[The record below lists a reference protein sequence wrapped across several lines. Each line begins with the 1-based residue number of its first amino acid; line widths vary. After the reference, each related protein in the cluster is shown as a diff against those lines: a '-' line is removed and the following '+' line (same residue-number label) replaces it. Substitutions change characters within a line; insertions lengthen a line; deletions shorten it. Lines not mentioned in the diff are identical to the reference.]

1 MYQGQLSA
9 IDTLCA
15 ASVIHTEKGT
25 ELPAALLAV
34 IRQVKQQLAE
44 QHAAGRYEVAGEHI
58 SADDVFYFIADDHT
72 QVLAERKSECHAKYM
87 DVQIVLEGEE
97 CFGYSLKPFTAIDE
111 DLLAEKDL
119 AFSEQVVDEQFATLQ
134 PGDFIIFDT
143 FQPHRPLVAPQQPA
157 PVKKVVV
164 KVAKAW
170 VEQQA

>member
-1 MYQGQLSA
+1 MSGADTA
-9 IDTLCA
+9 IQ
-15 ASVIHTEKGT
+15 TEKGT
-25 ELPAALLAV
+25 ALPAAVMAI
-34 IRQVKQQLAE
+34 IRQVKEQLAA
-44 QHAAGRYEVAGEHI
+44 QQAPGRYEVVAENVTP
-58 SADDVFYFIADDHT
+58 DDVFYFIADDHT
-72 QVLAERKSECHAKYM
+72 QVLSERKSECHAKYM

-119 AFSEQVVDEQFATLQ
+119 AFSEQVIDEQFATLQ

-164 KVAKAW
+164 KIAKAW
-170 VEQQA
+170 ADRQA